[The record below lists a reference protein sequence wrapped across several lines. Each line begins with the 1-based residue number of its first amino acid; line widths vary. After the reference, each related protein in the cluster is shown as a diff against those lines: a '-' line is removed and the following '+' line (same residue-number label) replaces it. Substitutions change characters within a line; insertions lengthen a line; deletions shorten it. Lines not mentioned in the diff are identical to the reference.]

1 MDRKERGL
9 EAATSK
15 LRIKKEE
22 SLRKEIASNFS
33 NKSALSKPSLRDLLN
48 VLIPAYH
55 CQPNSVTSA
64 QTVTFDSFLAN
75 YNNGDRPGGGSGV
88 LNLDSGV
95 FTCFTPGY
103 YTVSFSAHSA
113 VDSVDPYLYLYKN
126 AIQLP
131 ESSWYL
137 FGSEN
142 LKYFDN
148 IGATSSRILVR
159 NLLNF
164 LLNDVTIV
172 SPRFSTW
179 MKETFWN

>member
-1 MDRKERGL
+1 MSLKEEKDELDRRERGL

-48 VLIPAYH
+48 VLIPAY
-55 CQPNSVTSA
+55 QPNSVTSA

-75 YNNGDRPGGGSGV
+75 GDRPGGGNGV

-103 YTVSFSAHSA
+103 YTVSFSVSGITGFNYGAQTLH
-113 VDSVDPYLYLYKN
+113 LYKN
-126 AIQLP
+126 GKHLT
-131 ESSWYL
+131 ESTWW
-137 FGSEN
+137 FGTS
-142 LKYFDN
+142 DN
-148 IGATSSRILVR
+148 VEIEVTSSRILVGKS
-159 NLLNF
+159 LHE
-164 LLNDVTIV
+164 
-172 SPRFSTW
+172 SC
-179 MKETFWN
+179 